1 MESVQENCSKL
12 SNEYRG
18 DALTARA
25 LREFAVKNLPDDEVE
40 RIDSID
46 ELKNVVS
53 DDVPTLVYVTD
64 KKARH
69 RPC

>member
-1 MESVQENCSKL
+1 M
-12 SNEYRG
+12 
-18 DALTARA
+18 
-25 LREFAVKNLPDDEVE
+25 VKNLPDYEVE

-64 KKARH
+64 KKAFRH